1 MTSASIARQT
11 TAQAQDIA
19 DHALRRWTAAFDRAD
34 WSALTSLYTA
44 DAHLFGS
51 KPTLYAGSDGVHEY
65 FSQLAAEKLVTRFKG
80 HRPEHEWVKVR
91 PRNEALDCLV
101 YALAACRLSGRA
113 LDAPRRRAVPGQSG
127 GILDGWKRGGADDR
141 A

>member
-65 FSQLAAEKLVTRFKG
+65 FSQLAPGASVVFEPPQVAQPGDAVIT
-80 HRPEHEWVKVR
+80 
-91 PRNEALDCLV
+91 
-101 YALAACRLSGRA
+101 LATTAKF
-113 LDAPRRRAVPGQSG
+113 RRAGEPRPYRMSWTLLEANGVWRIASHHASP
-127 GILDGWKRGGADDR
+127 R

>member
-65 FSQLAAEKLVTRFKG
+65 FSQLAPGASVVFEPPQVAQPGDAVIT
-80 HRPEHEWVKVR
+80 
-91 PRNEALDCLV
+91 
-101 YALAACRLSGRA
+101 LATTANF
-113 LDAPRRRAVPGQSG
+113 RRAGEPRPYRMSWTLLEANGVWRIASHHASP
-127 GILDGWKRGGADDR
+127 R